1 MPPFYFLF
9 PELPA
14 EEYNATITEVREV
27 AKPHVQIFD
36 EDPHFLN
43 GLEVGADLMEA
54 RNVQRAYP
62 ASAAIRRLSAR
73 FSNIVHRTGQ
83 YSLGLADGGKSG
95 VQLRDQ
101 VIGLRQSKKP
111 AMFLVVV
118 GGHGSFLE
126 GDVPHL
132 SKRLQQRLSIVV
144 CSGWE
149 RGGSRKKS

>member
-54 RNVQRAYP
+54 RNVQRAYSTSP
-62 ASAAIRRLSAR
+62 AIRRLSAG
-73 FSNIVHRTGQ
+73 FSDVIHGSGQHR
-83 YSLGLADGGKSG
+83 LGLAD
-95 VQLRDQ
+95 
-101 VIGLRQSKKP
+101 
-111 AMFLVVV
+111 
-118 GGHGSFLE
+118 
-126 GDVPHL
+126 
-132 SKRLQQRLSIVV
+132 
-144 CSGWE
+144 
-149 RGGSRKKS
+149 